1 MKMTEKEK
9 LMIELLNRYQQLPAL
24 EHCGSAKDTVV
35 IYIKE
40 LEQKLKE
47 LL

>member
-1 MKMTEKEK
+1 MTEKEK

-24 EHCGSAKDTVV
+24 KYSDEAKETFV

-40 LEQKLKE
+40 LERRLKE